1 MKKKF
6 LLTIAMSTIVFA
18 TSQAQEFR
26 YGLSG
31 GYNLNSM
38 IANESKSGF
47 NAGLKGEYAFRDA
60 QKGLYTDFGL
70 MISSYGWKSTPA
82 YENGTGKEL
91 EWDTTPYYLNI
102 PIHLG
107 YKFKVNDNLSIFV
120 NAGKVNDNLSIFVN
134 AGPYFNIGMFGKMN
148 YTTTYPDGKT
158 ETGISSNNIFK
169 DGLSPRFDWG
179 IGFRA
184 GVEIARHTQIAIG
197 YDWGMKNAYMN
208 KPETKNRTF
217 VVSLTYYF

>member
-1 MKKKF
+1 MKKKL
-6 LLTIAMSTIVFA
+6 LLTIAISAIVFA

-47 NAGLKGEYAFRDA
+47 HAGLKGEYAFRDA

-91 EWDTTPYYLNI
+91 EWDTTPYYL
-102 PIHLG
+102 
-107 YKFKVNDNLSIFV
+107 
-120 NAGKVNDNLSIFVN
+120 
-134 AGPYFNIGMFGKMN
+134 
-148 YTTTYPDGKT
+148 
-158 ETGISSNNIFK
+158 
-169 DGLSPRFDWG
+169 
-179 IGFRA
+179 
-184 GVEIARHTQIAIG
+184 Q
-197 YDWGMKNAYMN
+197 
-208 KPETKNRTF
+208 
-217 VVSLTYYF
+217 

>member
-6 LLTIAMSTIVFA
+6 LLTIAMSAIVFA

-47 NAGLKGEYAFRDA
+47 HAGLYGLSGGYNLNSMIANESKSGFHAGLKGEYAFRDA

-120 NAGKVNDNLSIFVN
+120 NAG
-134 AGPYFNIGMFGKMN
+134 PYFNIGMFG
-148 YTTTYPDGKT
+148 
-158 ETGISSNNIFK
+158 SSNNMFK

>member
-6 LLTIAMSTIVFA
+6 LLTIAMSAIVFA

-47 NAGLKGEYAFRDA
+47 HAGLKGEYAFRDA

-82 YENGTGKEL
+82 YDNGTGKVS

-107 YKFKVNDNLSIFV
+107 YKFKVS
-120 NAGKVNDNLSIFVN
+120 DNLSIFVN
-134 AGPYFNIGMFGKMN
+134 AGPYFNIGMLGKMK

-208 KPETKNRTF
+208 NPETKNRTF

>member
-1 MKKKF
+1 MKKKL
-6 LLTIAMSTIVFA
+6 LLTIAISAIVFA

-47 NAGLKGEYAFRDA
+47 HAGLKGEYAFRDA

-107 YKFKVNDNLSIFV
+107 YKFKVNDNTST
-120 NAGKVNDNLSIFVN
+120 S
-134 AGPYFNIGMFGKMN
+134 
-148 YTTTYPDGKT
+148 
-158 ETGISSNNIFK
+158 ECS
-169 DGLSPRFDWG
+169 
-179 IGFRA
+179 
-184 GVEIARHTQIAIG
+184 AR
-197 YDWGMKNAYMN
+197 
-208 KPETKNRTF
+208 
-217 VVSLTYYF
+217 

>member
-6 LLTIAMSTIVFA
+6 LLTIAMSAIVFA

-47 NAGLKGEYAFRDA
+47 HAGLKGEYAFRDA

-82 YENGTGKEL
+82 YENETGKVL

-120 NAGKVNDNLSIFVN
+120 NAGITRLHIQTAKRKQEYHQTICS
-134 AGPYFNIGMFGKMN
+134 
-148 YTTTYPDGKT
+148 KT
-158 ETGISSNNIFK
+158 DSHHASTG
-169 DGLSPRFDWG
+169 
-179 IGFRA
+179 
-184 GVEIARHTQIAIG
+184 E
-197 YDWGMKNAYMN
+197 
-208 KPETKNRTF
+208 
-217 VVSLTYYF
+217 

>member
-1 MKKKF
+1 MNKKF
-6 LLTIAMSTIVFA
+6 LVTIAMSAIAFA

-47 NAGLKGEYAFRDA
+47 HVGLKGEYAFRDA

-82 YENGTGKEL
+82 YENGTGKVL

-102 PIHLG
+102 PIHFG
-107 YKFKVNDNLSIFV
+107 YKFKVS
-120 NAGKVNDNLSIFVN
+120 DNLSIFVN
-134 AGPYFNIGMFGKMN
+134 AGPYFNIGMFGKTR
-148 YTTTYPDGKT
+148 YTTTYNGSKI
-158 ETGISSNNIFK
+158 EEGISSNNVFK
-169 DGLSPRFDWG
+169 EGLVSRFDWG
-179 IGFRA
+179 VGFRIGA
-184 GVEIARHTQIAIG
+184 EIARHTQISFG
-197 YDWGMKNAYMN
+197 YDWGMKNSYLDN
-208 KPETKNRTF
+208 PDTKNRTL

>member
-6 LLTIAMSTIVFA
+6 LLTIAISAIVFA

-47 NAGLKGEYAFRDA
+47 HAGLKGEYVFRDA

-82 YENGTGKEL
+82 YDNGTGKVS

-120 NAGKVNDNLSIFVN
+120 NAG
-134 AGPYFNIGMFGKMN
+134 PYFNIGMFGKMN
-148 YTTTYPDGKT
+148 CTTTHLGSKI
-158 ETGISSNNIFK
+158 ETQVSSNNIFK

-197 YDWGMKNAYMN
+197 YDWGMKNSYMN
-208 KPETKNRTF
+208 NPETKNRTF